1 MPSTVVSSFAQRVS
15 LRAVLW
21 YLLAAAGVIIVT
33 GNVALVAGLA
43 TAFLVVETR
52 QVLTDAPGVDDGRV
66 TVGFS
71 ITLIVLSLAWLV
83 AELRQ
88 PAALQTLWAP
98 VVAVFGSLWLL
109 LDARVD
115 LLSEQPRDSPDLV
128 DNPDPGAFLLGM
140 LRLNRIADTL
150 ESGPKTIPEIA
161 AATDLTEPQIR
172 ATIELASEDGP
183 IVRVDDSSVGS
194 ATDDERETAGDELP
208 RYTLDTRQL
217 GASGVG
223 RMVVSGLAGLFH
235 RLARPLRG
243 PT

>member
-52 QVLTDAPGVDDGRV
+52 QVLTDAPGVDDDRV

-71 ITLIVLSLAWLV
+71 IILIVLSLVWLV

-88 PAALQTLWAP
+88 PAALQTLWAT

-115 LLSEQPRDSPDLV
+115 LLSEQPRDSPDLA

-194 ATDDERETAGDELP
+194 ATDDKRETAGDELP
-208 RYTLDTRQL
+208 RYTLDTRHL
-217 GASGVG
+217 GVG
-223 RMVVSGLAGLFH
+223 AAGRMGVSGLAGLFH